1 MGNYFNNDKFNLF
14 FLLYNIKVM
23 STSNTIDNTTDN
35 SSDLDSFEYS
45 KDSEYNI
52 TEEELSSM
60 NKIPDISLYLSQTK
74 DKLVG
79 VFLTSD
85 KKKVVGYI
93 NKDKK
98 ISSNEIQL
106 SKFNGK
112 EKNTTI
118 IIDDAYDFKT
128 KTCDEVINTKDVE
141 DKVKQYNEQM
151 NIWFENTKKDIQKIQ
166 DTINKNKKKEKD
178 CTALIEEL
186 QKLKAN
192 YNDELSK
199 HNEVIQ
205 KLTLAKEQAE
215 KEKNDELSKHNDV
228 IQNLT
233 LTKEQAEKEK
243 NDEKNK
249 VKLLNDQL
257 ADLTKKIEAELDAS
271 KEHNDDELALLKK
284 QYSDKEK
291 ELQKQLDLEKNKEQ
305 ELKKQLENEKM
316 KEKSIT
322 DELDRLKKQKEKP
335 EQPKHEEKPE
345 PKPEQPKQE
354 EKPKLPKPEQLK
366 QEEKPELPKPEPKPK
381 QEVEEKGEPT
391 FGGLNKDLM
400 EVVRNK
406 DKDLQ
411 KQIENKLVDVDD
423 NLSFKDKLSYL
434 IETHNIL

>member
-1 MGNYFNNDKFNLF
+1 
-14 FLLYNIKVM
+14 M

-366 QEEKPELPKPEPKPK
+366 QEEKPKLPKPEQLKQEEKPELPKPEPKPK

>member
-1 MGNYFNNDKFNLF
+1 MVNYFNNDKFNLF

-23 STSNTIDNTTDN
+23 SIIDNTADN
-35 SSDLDSFEYS
+35 SSEIDSFEYS

-118 IIDDAYDFKT
+118 VIDDAYDFKT

-141 DKVKQYNEQM
+141 DKVKQYNEKM
-151 NIWFENTKKDIQKIQ
+151 NIWFENTKNDIHKIQ
-166 DTINKNKKKEKD
+166 DSINKNKKKD
-178 CTALIEEL
+178 CTSLIEEL

-199 HNEVIQ
+199 HNDIIQ

-215 KEKNDELSKHNDV
+215 KEKNN
-228 IQNLT
+228 
-233 LTKEQAEKEK
+233 
-243 NDEKNK
+243 EKNK
-249 VKLLNDQL
+249 VNILNAQL
-257 ADLTKKIEAELDAS
+257 ADLTKKNRS
-271 KEHNDDELALLKK
+271 
-284 QYSDKEK
+284 
-291 ELQKQLDLEKNKEQ
+291 
-305 ELKKQLENEKM
+305 
-316 KEKSIT
+316 
-322 DELDRLKKQKEKP
+322 
-335 EQPKHEEKPE
+335 
-345 PKPEQPKQE
+345 
-354 EKPKLPKPEQLK
+354 
-366 QEEKPELPKPEPKPK
+366 
-381 QEVEEKGEPT
+381 
-391 FGGLNKDLM
+391 
-400 EVVRNK
+400 
-406 DKDLQ
+406 
-411 KQIENKLVDVDD
+411 
-423 NLSFKDKLSYL
+423 
-434 IETHNIL
+434 